1 MGMKKSRRR
10 KKRISKIRSKAKAA
24 KTKKTTSK
32 TKKTRPSRRRNVG
45 KPAPAPK
52 AKVVK
57 TTETRP
63 SRRRNVGKPAPAP
76 APKAKAVKTTG
87 PGMSMRDKARARH
100 ANFKATGVQTHGGTR
115 KNYTKKEAMKIEK
128 ALGRGSFRTVT
139 RGARNPL
146 GDRRAVQNAVSMQ
159 INTPFGPVADGAKYA
174 ENITNYGMRFGK
186 TPEARAKAYEQSLDP
201 NSFKGLSDGMT
212 FGSGPVASG
221 DAYARGLNAD
231 LNNTE
236 NRLRA
241 GRNLFSRLTLGTV
254 PPVRRLTDKEIADRR
269 VSINR
274 GPKGGARFNPTLA
287 KQQDRPKTMQ
297 VGGDRPLVA
306 QAQTTATTAPAD
318 EEAVKEEEV
327 QEVQADTAQ
336 QNYPDLSDISQDEYN
351 TVIEGINQIE
361 TTGGNNVSSQP
372 DVASI
377 AQTTG
382 VDPGIIERIL
392 AGYRGKK
399 RIKFG
404 TGKNESLKLRRGN
417 VGFTSRIPDFVLSSL
432 NV

>member
-1 MGMKKSRRR
+1 
-10 KKRISKIRSKAKAA
+10 
-24 KTKKTTSK
+24 
-32 TKKTRPSRRRNVG
+32 
-45 KPAPAPK
+45 
-52 AKVVK
+52 
-57 TTETRP
+57 
-63 SRRRNVGKPAPAP
+63 
-76 APKAKAVKTTG
+76 
-87 PGMSMRDKARARH
+87 MSMRDKARARH

-128 ALGRGSFRTVT
+128 ALGRGSFKTVT
-139 RGARNPL
+139 RGAKNPL
-146 GDRRAVQNAVSMQ
+146 GDRQAVQNAVSMQ

-186 TPEARAKAYEQSLDP
+186 TPEARAKAYEQSLRSD
-201 NSFKGLSDGMT
+201 SFKGLSDGMT

-269 VSINR
+269 ASINR
-274 GPKGGARFNPTLA
+274 GPKGGARFNSRLA

-327 QEVQADTAQ
+327 Q
-336 QNYPDLSDISQDEYN
+336 PDPVNQDIPDPNTIRDDEYN
-351 TVIEGINQIE
+351 DYIDQI
-361 TTGGNNVSSQP
+361 TDGGNNITGSDSSPP

-417 VGFTSRIPDFVLSSL
+417 VGFMSRIPNFILSSL
-432 NV
+432 NI

>member
-1 MGMKKSRRR
+1 MGMKKQRRR
-10 KKRISKIRSKAKAA
+10 KRKVAARRAKTKAA
-24 KTKKTTSK
+24 KTKKT
-32 TKKTRPSRRRNVG
+32 KTRKPSTSRRNTRT
-45 KPAPAPK
+45 KPKAAPAPK
-52 AKVVK
+52 
-57 TTETRP
+57 P
-63 SRRRNVGKPAPAP
+63 
-76 APKAKAVKTTG
+76 KAVKTTG

-100 ANFKATGVQTHGGTR
+100 QNFKATKVQTFGGTR

-128 ALGRGSFRTVT
+128 ALGPSSFSTVT
-139 RGARNPL
+139 RGAKNPL
-146 GDRRAVQNAVSMQ
+146 GDRQAVQNAVSMK
-159 INTPFGPVADGAKYA
+159 INTPFGPVANGAEYA
-174 ENITNYGMRFGK
+174 KNITNYGMRFGK

-212 FGSGPVASG
+212 VGSGPVASG

-241 GRNLFSRLTLGTV
+241 GRNLLSTLTLGTI
-254 PPVRRLTDKEIADRR
+254 PSVRRLTDKEIADRR

-287 KQQDRPKTMQ
+287 KQEDRPKTMQ

-318 EEAVKEEEV
+318 EETVKEEEEQSNTV
-327 QEVQADTAQ
+327 E
-336 QNYPDLSDISQDEYN
+336 QNLPDLGNISDEEYN
-351 TVIEGINQIE
+351 SVIDELTGS
-361 TTGGNNVSSQP
+361 GGNTGTDSNQP

-382 VDPGIIERIL
+382 MDPGIIERIL

-404 TGKNESLKLRRGN
+404 SGKNESLKLRRGSS
-417 VGFTSRIPDFVLSSL
+417 GFMSRIPQFVLSSL